1 MEKKQIVATIYNKPV
16 MTKSEART
24 EGEKALEVF
33 FSKGGIIQ
41 VNDKKRKAPKTK
53 MSSKSSRGFVSGT
66 SGFAVGFPSKTFV

>member
-24 EGEKALEVF
+24 EGDRAMQAFLR
-33 FSKGGIIQ
+33 KGGVIQ